1 MMDGERERESH
12 KATRPQGGQK
22 AARERERDRERERET
37 KIKSQHESTT
47 CSLTE
52 WHATPMAQCPSWMS

>member
-1 MMDGERERESH
+1 MMDGERER
-12 KATRPQGGQK
+12 AIRPQCHK
-22 AARERERDRERERET
+22 EDRKRRERERERQRERET

>member
-22 AARERERDRERERET
+22 AARERERDRERERERDQDQ
-37 KIKSQHESTT
+37 I
-47 CSLTE
+47 
-52 WHATPMAQCPSWMS
+52 AA